1 MDLKVIHKKECEVFL
16 QKWHYSPIMPRLTK
30 IGLGYYD
37 NMDLVGVM
45 TFGWGTRPLHT
56 IRKLFPELITQ
67 DYYEIGKMAMHD
79 KMPRNSES
87 QMIST
92 AIKWLKKNTDIKYL
106 FTWADG
112 IVGKVGYVYQAS
124 NFLYGGY
131 SETDTYVTEDD
142 ERVHPRTIQG
152 MMPKKEGIKVGARPN
167 LEQLAILKLRRV
179 KGKQFRYIYPMAKKY
194 RRYLNEST
202 VDWTIHY
209 PKDIDLIWK
218 VKNPTETNYVET
230 KKLPFQISKNVSFQ
244 KNKNKVQKSLLESDI
259 KMYKECR

>member
-1 MDLKVIHKKECEVFL
+1 MNLQAIHETECELFL
-16 QKWHYSPIMPRLTK
+16 RKWHYSPIMPRLTK
-30 IGLGYYD
+30 IRLGYYD
-37 NMDLVGVM
+37 DKDLVGVI

-56 IRKLFPELITQ
+56 IKKLFPELETK

-87 QMIST
+87 KMISD

-112 IVGKVGYVYQAS
+112 MVGKAGYVYQAS

-167 LEQLAILKLRRV
+167 PEELAILKLTRV

-194 RRYLNEST
+194 RRYLSQST
-202 VDWTIHY
+202 VDWTIDY
-209 PKDIDLIWK
+209 PKDIDLSWK
-218 VKNPTETNYVET
+218 VKKPKENLYVKT
-230 KKLPFQISKNVSFQ
+230 KKLPFHITKNVSFQ
-244 KNKNKVQKSLLESDI
+244 KNKKKVQMSLFE
-259 KMYKECR
+259 YHA